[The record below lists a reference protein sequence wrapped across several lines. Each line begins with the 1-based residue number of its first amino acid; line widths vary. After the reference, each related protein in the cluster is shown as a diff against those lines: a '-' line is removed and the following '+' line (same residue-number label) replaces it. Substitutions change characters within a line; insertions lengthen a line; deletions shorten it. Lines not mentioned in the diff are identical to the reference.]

1 MFKLTVHKMRLA
13 GIVLACL
20 ITLFVSGC
28 SVTPQIDPALPD
40 EAPIHQVDKM
50 LKEGVTYAVDVY
62 DPIEGF
68 NRRAY
73 TFNYYF
79 DKFIFL
85 PIVAVYEFILPDYVE
100 DRVSNFVDNI
110 FEFNN
115 LTNNIL
121 QLKADPAGITIG
133 RFVLNTTIGV
143 AGLWDPATYLG
154 LERQTEDF
162 GQTLGH
168 YGVGDGP
175 YIVLPILGPS
185 NLRDT
190 TGLVVDT
197 VAFSL
202 FVDEVQSDWMDD
214 NDVSLIFSGVAAVD
228 KRHRQSFRYYQT
240 GSPFEYEMIR
250 MLYGSKRQ
258 IEIAK

>member
-1 MFKLTVHKMRLA
+1 MFKLTVHKMRIA

-20 ITLFVSGC
+20 ISLLVSGC
-28 SVTPQIDPALPD
+28 SVTPQVDPSLPD
-40 EAPIHQVDKM
+40 EVPKHQVSEIVKDD
-50 LKEGVTYAVDVY
+50 VTYAVDVY

-68 NRRAY
+68 NRRSY
-73 TFNYYF
+73 MFNYYF

-121 QLKADPAGITIG
+121 QLKVDPAAITLG
-133 RFVLNTTIGV
+133 RFILNTTVGV
-143 AGLWDPATYLG
+143 AGLWDPATSFG

-168 YGVGDGP
+168 YGVGNGP

-190 TGLVVDT
+190 TGWVVDT

-202 FVDEVQSDWMDD
+202 FVDEVQTDSMDD
-214 NDVSLIFSGVAAVD
+214 NDVALIFSGVAAVD
-228 KRHRQSFRYYQT
+228 KRHRQSFRYYQS
-240 GSPFEYEMIR
+240 GSPFEYETVR
-250 MLYGSKRQ
+250 MLYSAKRE

>member
-1 MFKLTVHKMRLA
+1 MFKLTVHNIRTA
-13 GIVLACL
+13 GIVLVCL
-20 ITLFVSGC
+20 ITLLVSGC
-28 SVTPQIDPALPD
+28 SVTPQIDPTLPD
-40 EAPIHQVDKM
+40 EVPIHTAEEV
-50 LKEGVTYAVDVY
+50 LTPGTIYASDVY

-68 NRRAY
+68 NRRSYA
-73 TFNYYF
+73 FNYYF
-79 DKFIFL
+79 DKYVFL
-85 PIVAVYEFILPDYVE
+85 PIVAVYEFILPDFVE
-100 DRVSNFVDNI
+100 DRISNFVDNI
-110 FEFNN
+110 FEFTNF
-115 LTNNIL
+115 TNNVL
-121 QLKADPAGITIG
+121 QLKPDPAAITLG
-133 RFVLNTTIGV
+133 RFVLNTTVGV
-143 AGLWDPATYLG
+143 AGLWDPATYFG

-190 TGLVVDT
+190 AGLVVDT

-202 FVDEVQSDWMDD
+202 FVDEVQSDSMDD
-214 NDVSLIFSGVAAVD
+214 NDVHLIFSGVAAVD

-240 GSPFEYEMIR
+240 GTPFEYETIR
-250 MLYGSKRQ
+250 MLYRSKRQ

>member
-1 MFKLTVHKMRLA
+1 MFKLTVQKMRLA
-13 GIVLACL
+13 GIVIACL

-28 SVTPQIDPALPD
+28 SVTPQIDPNLPD
-40 EAPIHQVDKM
+40 EAPIHNAEEM
-50 LKEGVTYAVDVY
+50 LNEGVTYAVDVY

-68 NRRAY
+68 NRRTYA
-73 TFNYYF
+73 FNYYF
-79 DKFIFL
+79 DKFVFL

-121 QLKADPAGITIG
+121 QLKADPAGITLG
-133 RFVLNTTIGV
+133 RFILNTTIGV

-190 TGLVVDT
+190 TGWVVDT

-202 FVDEVQSDWMDD
+202 FVDEVQSDSMDD
-214 NDVSLIFSGVAAVD
+214 NDVALIFSGVAAVD

-258 IEIAK
+258 IEIEK

>member
-1 MFKLTVHKMRLA
+1 MFKLTVHNIRTA
-13 GIVLACL
+13 GIVLVCL
-20 ITLFVSGC
+20 ITLLVSGC
-28 SVTPQIDPALPD
+28 SVTPQIDPTLPD
-40 EAPIHQVDKM
+40 EVPIHTAEEV
-50 LKEGVTYAVDVY
+50 LTPGTIYASDVY

-68 NRRAY
+68 NRRSYA
-73 TFNYYF
+73 FNYYF
-79 DKFIFL
+79 DKYVFL
-85 PIVAVYEFILPDYVE
+85 PIVAVYEFILPDFVE
-100 DRVSNFVDNI
+100 DRISNFVDNI
-110 FEFNN
+110 FEFTNF
-115 LTNNIL
+115 TNNVL
-121 QLKADPAGITIG
+121 QLKPDPAAITLG
-133 RFVLNTTIGV
+133 RFVLNTTVGV
-143 AGLWDPATYLG
+143 AGLWDPATYFG

-202 FVDEVQSDWMDD
+202 FVDEVQSDSMDD
-214 NDVSLIFSGVAAVD
+214 NDVHLIFSGVAAVD

-240 GSPFEYEMIR
+240 GTPFEYETIR
-250 MLYGSKRQ
+250 MLYRSKRQ

>member
-1 MFKLTVHKMRLA
+1 MFKLTVHNIHTA
-13 GIVLACL
+13 GIVLVCL

-28 SVTPQIDPALPD
+28 SVTPQIDPTLPD
-40 EAPIHQVDKM
+40 EVPLHTAEEV
-50 LKEGVTYAVDVY
+50 LTEGTTYASDVY

-68 NRRAY
+68 NRRSYA
-73 TFNYYF
+73 FNYYF
-79 DKFIFL
+79 DKYVFL

-100 DRVSNFVDNI
+100 DRISNFVDNI
-110 FEFNN
+110 FEFQNF
-115 LTNNIL
+115 TNNVL
-121 QLKADPAGITIG
+121 QLKADPAAITLG
-133 RFVLNTTIGV
+133 RFVLNTTVGV
-143 AGLWDPATYLG
+143 AGLWDPATYFG
-154 LERQTEDF
+154 LERQPEDF

-190 TGLVVDT
+190 TGLAVDT

-202 FVDEVQSDWMDD
+202 FVDEVQSDSMDD
-214 NDVSLIFSGVAAVD
+214 NDVHLIFSGVAAVD
-228 KRHRQSFRYYQT
+228 KRHRQSFRYYKT
-240 GSPFEYEMIR
+240 GAPFEYEMIR
-250 MLYGSKRQ
+250 TLYGSYRQ

>member
-1 MFKLTVHKMRLA
+1 MFKLTVHKMRIA

-20 ITLFVSGC
+20 ITLFVAGC
-28 SVTPQIDPALPD
+28 SVTPQIDPSLPD
-40 EAPIHQVDKM
+40 EVPKHQVSEIVKDD
-50 LKEGVTYAVDVY
+50 VTYAVDVY

-100 DRVSNFVDNI
+100 DRVSNFVANV
-110 FEFNN
+110 FEFTNFYNN
-115 LTNNIL
+115 VL
-121 QLKADPAGITIG
+121 QLKGDAAGITLG
-133 RFVLNTTIGV
+133 RFVLNTTVGV
-143 AGLWDPATYLG
+143 AGLWDPATYFG
-154 LERQTEDF
+154 MEEQTEDF

-168 YGVGDGP
+168 WGVGPGP
-175 YIVLPILGPS
+175 YIVLPIYGPS

-197 VAFSL
+197 VAFS
-202 FVDEVQSDWMDD
+202 VAAAEVENDWMKD
-214 NDVSLIFSGVAAVD
+214 NDITWIFAGVTAVNN
-228 KRHRQSFRYYQT
+228 RHLQSFRYYQS
-240 GSPFEYEMIR
+240 GSPFEYDMIR
-250 MLYGSKRQ
+250 MLYGSKREIQ
-258 IEIAK
+258 IAK

>member
-1 MFKLTVHKMRLA
+1 MFKLTVHKMRMV

-28 SVTPQIDPALPD
+28 SITPQIDPNLPD
-40 EAPIHQVDKM
+40 EVPKHPVSEVLSDD
-50 LKEGVTYAVDVY
+50 VTYAVDVY

-121 QLKADPAGITIG
+121 QLKGDPAAITVA
-133 RFVLNTTIGV
+133 RFVINTTLGV
-143 AGLWDPATYLG
+143 AGLWDPATYFGIL
-154 LERQTEDF
+154 RQTEDF

-175 YIVLPILGPS
+175 YIVLPIFGPS

-202 FVDEVQSDWMDD
+202 FVDEVESDWMDD
-214 NDVSLIFSGVAAVD
+214 NDVALIFSGVAAVD
-228 KRHRQSFRYYQT
+228 KRHRQSFRYYES
-240 GSPFEYEMIR
+240 GSPFEYEAVR
-250 MLYGSKRQ
+250 MLYTAKRK

>member
-1 MFKLTVHKMRLA
+1 MLKLTVHTIRTA
-13 GIVLACL
+13 GIVLVCL
-20 ITLFVSGC
+20 MTLFVSGC
-28 SVTPQIDPALPD
+28 SVTPQIDPTLPD
-40 EAPIHQVDKM
+40 EVPIHTAEEV
-50 LKEGVTYAVDVY
+50 LTEGTTYAADVY

-68 NRRAY
+68 NRRVYA
-73 TFNYYF
+73 FNYYF
-79 DKFIFL
+79 DKYVFL
-85 PIVAVYEFILPDYVE
+85 PIVAVYEFILPDFVE
-100 DRVSNFVDNI
+100 DRISNFVDNI
-110 FEFNN
+110 FEFHNF
-115 LTNNIL
+115 TNNVL
-121 QLKADPAGITIG
+121 QLKPDPAAITLG
-133 RFVLNTTIGV
+133 RFVLNTTVGV
-143 AGLWDPATYLG
+143 AGLWDPATYFG

-214 NDVSLIFSGVAAVD
+214 NDVALIFSGVAAVD
-228 KRHRQSFRYYQT
+228 KRHRQSFRYYQS
-240 GSPFEYEMIR
+240 GSPFEYESIR
-250 MLYGSKRQ
+250 MLYGSLREIQ
-258 IEIAK
+258 IAK

>member
-1 MFKLTVHKMRLA
+1 MFKLTVQKMRLA
-13 GIVLACL
+13 GIVIACL

-28 SVTPQIDPALPD
+28 SVTPQIDPDLPD
-40 EAPIHQVDKM
+40 EAPIHNAEEM
-50 LKEGVTYAVDVY
+50 LNEGVTYAVDVY

-68 NRRAY
+68 NRRTYA
-73 TFNYYF
+73 FNYYF
-79 DKFIFL
+79 DKFVFL

-121 QLKADPAGITIG
+121 QLKADPAGITLG
-133 RFVLNTTIGV
+133 RFILNTTIGV

-190 TGLVVDT
+190 TGWVVDT

-202 FVDEVQSDWMDD
+202 FVDEVQSDSMDD
-214 NDVSLIFSGVAAVD
+214 NDVALIFSGVAAVD

-258 IEIAK
+258 IEIEK

>member
-1 MFKLTVHKMRLA
+1 MLKLTVQKMRMV

-20 ITLFVSGC
+20 TTLLVSGC
-28 SVTPQIDPALPD
+28 SVTPQVDPNLPD
-40 EAPIHQVDKM
+40 EVPKHQVSELVKDD
-50 LKEGVTYAVDVY
+50 VTYAIDVY

-110 FEFNN
+110 FEFHN

-175 YIVLPILGPS
+175 YIVLPIFGPS

-214 NDVSLIFSGVAAVD
+214 NDVALIFSGVAAVD
-228 KRHRQSFRYYQT
+228 KRHRQSFRYYQS
-240 GSPFEYEMIR
+240 GSPFEYDMIR
-250 MLYGSKRQ
+250 ALYGAKRK